1 MQVMLFYI
9 QTYAEIGT
17 INTVFF
23 INLFHHGKAP
33 SSEGDIIT
41 ELFSAAIVTD
51 ILLRNINLK

>member
-23 INLFHHGKAP
+23 VTLSHHGKEP
-33 SSEGDIIT
+33 SSEGDI
-41 ELFSAAIVTD
+41 
-51 ILLRNINLK
+51 NH